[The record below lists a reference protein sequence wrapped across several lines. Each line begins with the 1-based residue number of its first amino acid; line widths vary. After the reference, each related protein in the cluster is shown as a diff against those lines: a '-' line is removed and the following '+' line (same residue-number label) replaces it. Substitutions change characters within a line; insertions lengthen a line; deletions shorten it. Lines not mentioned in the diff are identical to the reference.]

1 MASLRDSGLITLCL
15 CLCLCSHFLALD
27 EQQLETQ
34 VQDELGTRPRRLR
47 WRSDTVLNRLPFS
60 PRVPNDDNEAY
71 LLEHQRNEA
80 RILGG
85 EQVRHCTVLLTS
97 LSLCLAS

>member
-1 MASLRDSGLITLCL
+1 
-15 CLCLCSHFLALD
+15 
-27 EQQLETQ
+27 
-34 VQDELGTRPRRLR
+34 
-47 WRSDTVLNRLPFS
+47 
-60 PRVPNDDNEAY
+60 VPNDDNEAY

-97 LSLCLAS
+97 LSCLALKMLAVAYLVTASLYIGRYLPED